1 MTWLV
6 STSLRLRV
14 VVLALAVV
22 LMVYGFRTLEHAPL
36 DVFPEFG
43 QPLVEV
49 QTEAPGLSTEEV
61 ESLVTMPLENALN
74 GIPFL
79 QTLRSKSV
87 LGLSQVVM
95 LFEPGTDLIRSRQLV
110 QERLAVEASRLPA
123 VARPP
128 VMLSP
133 LSKTSRVLKIGV
145 SSPKLT
151 QMELTELAR
160 WTIRPRLMSVK
171 GVANVAIWGQRD
183 RQFQVLVDPERLRAH
198 SLSLAAVERAAADA
212 VVQAGGGFVDT
223 PNQRLAVRQLTGVL
237 GDDDLAAAV
246 VDFRNGAPL
255 RLGDVADVVEGYPA
269 PIGDAVINDGPGL
282 LLIVEKQPWGNTLDV
297 THKIKEALD
306 ALAPGLTGV
315 DIDPAIFRP
324 ATFIE
329 RSLHNLTQAMLIG
342 CLLVIVILVAFL
354 FDWRTSLISL
364 TAIPLS
370 LVAAAVAMTWAG
382 STLNTMVIAGLVIAL
397 GEVVDDAIIDV
408 ENILRRLKL
417 NSLSEHPRPAYQV
430 VLDASLEVRSAVVYA
445 SLIVTLVFVP
455 VLFLEGLS
463 GSFFRP
469 LAMAY
474 ILAILASLLTA
485 LTVTPAMSLL
495 LLPGAPARRREAP
508 LTRWLKSVYERLL
521 PPFLVRPWTAVALL
535 AVMFVATVAAW
546 FRMGREFLPNFK
558 ETDFLMHWVE
568 KEGTS
573 LEAMTRLTIRVSKE
587 LRQVEGVRNF
597 GSHIGRAE
605 VADEVVGPNFT
616 ELWISVDPEK
626 HDVEETM
633 HRVQEVVEGYPGLYR
648 DVLTYL
654 RERIKEV
661 LTGAKATIVVR
672 IFGPDLDKLRD
683 TAQQVYGVMSQVEGV
698 ATPHIEQ
705 QKLVPQIQVRLR
717 PDAAARFGL
726 TAGQVRHAMQT
737 LVRGTTVGEVYYG
750 QRSVPV
756 MVWGVPQVRTDLAS
770 LRRLPI
776 DLPRGSGG
784 GAGPASPAGPV
795 PSAGVL
801 ASPVSAPP
809 ATSAANGYVM
819 LGDVADVEIVPAP
832 NEIQH
837 ENGSRRIDVTC
848 NVQGRDLGSVAHE
861 IEERVKVLSFPRGY
875 HPEFIGEFAAR
886 EESQRRLV
894 LLGAMSLA
902 GILLLLYVDFS
913 NWRLTLLVFL
923 TVPFALV
930 GGVAGAWLDTGV
942 ISLGSLVGFV
952 TVLGIAARNGIM
964 LVSHYRHLEEVE
976 GEPFGLALVLRGS
989 AERLA
994 PILMTVLS
1002 TGLALVPLI
1011 VRGNLPGHEI
1021 EYPMAVVILGGLV
1034 TSTLLNLFLLPP
1046 LYVAWGRPGER

>member
-1 MTWLV
+1 
-6 STSLRLRV
+6 
-14 VVLALAVV
+14 
-22 LMVYGFRTLEHAPL
+22 MVYGLRTLEHAPL
-36 DVFPEFG
+36 DVFPEFAP
-43 QPLVEV
+43 PLVEV

-79 QTLRSKSV
+79 SVMRSKSV
-87 LGLSQVVM
+87 LGLSSIKLIFQ
-95 LFEPGTDLIRSRQLV
+95 PGSDLIRSRQLV
-110 QERLAVEASRLPA
+110 QERLAVEATRLPA

-133 LSKTSRVLKIGV
+133 LSSTSRVMKIGL
-145 SSPKLT
+145 SSAKLS
-151 QMELTELAR
+151 QMDLTELAR
-160 WTIRPRLMSVK
+160 WTIRPRLMAVP

-198 SLSLAAVERAAADA
+198 ALTLGAVERAAGDA
-212 VVQAGGGFVDT
+212 VTQAGGGFVDT

-237 GDDDLAAAV
+237 TADDLAAAV
-246 VDFRNGAPL
+246 VDFRKGAPL
-255 RLGDVADVVEGYPA
+255 RLGDVAQIVESFPA

-297 THKIKEALD
+297 TRKVEKALD
-306 ALAPGLTGV
+306 ALRPGLTGV
-315 DIDPAIFRP
+315 DVDPAIFRP

-329 RSLHNLTQAMLIG
+329 RSLANLSQAMLVG

-370 LVAAAVAMTWAG
+370 LVAAAVVLSLSGA
-382 STLNTMVIAGLVIAL
+382 TLNTMVIAGLVIAL

-417 NSLSEHPRPAYQV
+417 NRQSEHPRPVFQV

-469 LAMAY
+469 LALAY

-485 LTVTPAMSLL
+485 LTVTPAMSLM
-495 LLPGAPARRREAP
+495 LLPGAPSGRREAP
-508 LTRWLKSVYERLL
+508 LTRWLKALYEKVL

-535 AVMFVATVAAW
+535 AVMFLATFVGW

-616 ELWISVDPEK
+616 ELWISVDPD
-626 HDVEETM
+626 DVEETM

-672 IFGPDLDKLRD
+672 IFGPELDTLRD
-683 TAQQVYGVMSQVEGV
+683 TAQQVYNEMSQVEGV
-698 ATPHIEQ
+698 STPHIEQ
-705 QKLVPQIQVRLR
+705 QKLVPQIQMRLR

-726 TAGQVRHAMQT
+726 TAGQVRHAVQT
-737 LVRGTTVGEVYYG
+737 FVRGTTVGEVYYG
-750 QRSVPV
+750 QKSIPV
-756 MVWGVPQVRTDLAS
+756 MVWGVPQVRTDLAA

-776 DLPRGSGG
+776 DLPRGST
-784 GAGPASPAGPV
+784 ASPPPASPPTALP
-795 PSAGVL
+795 GVM
-801 ASPVSAPP
+801 AAPL
-809 ATSAANGYVM
+809 SAAAPASAASNGYVV

-832 NEIQH
+832 NEVMH

-848 NVQGRDLGSVAHE
+848 NVQGRDLGSVARE
-861 IEERVKVLSFPRGY
+861 IEERVKRLQFERGY
-875 HPEFIGEFAAR
+875 HPEFIGEYAASQ
-886 EESQRRLV
+886 ESQRRLL
-894 LLGAMSLA
+894 LLGAMSLV
-902 GILLLLYVDFS
+902 GILLLLYVDFA

-923 TVPFALV
+923 TIPFALV
-930 GGVAGAWLDTGV
+930 GGVVGAWLDTG
-942 ISLGSLVGFV
+942 ILSLGSLVGFV

-964 LVSHYRHLEEVE
+964 LVSHYRHLEQVE
-976 GEPFGLALVLRGS
+976 GEPFGLGLVLRGS

-994 PILMTVLS
+994 PILMTALS

-1046 LYVAWGRPGER
+1046 LYAAWGRVS